1 MSLAQTGRENS
12 KISREHDHMPDV
24 DTPRVLVTGGAS
36 GIGAAIWKTF
46 MENGC
51 RVAILDRDQEA
62 LDRLIG
68 LRARPHL
75 LLNADVTDSDSLA
88 KAFAALDAEWGGLDV
103 LCNNAG
109 VSFRERFLDTS
120 LHTWN
125 ETISVNL
132 TGAFLVAQAAA
143 RRMWATNGGAII
155 NTASVSGIV
164 GMPNYSAYNVSKAGI
179 IELTK
184 TMALE
189 LAPRIRVNAV
199 CPGYVLTP
207 MQRREYTEDMI
218 NDCAAVLPAG
228 RLGKPSEI
236 AALIAYLASDDATFI
251 TGQSFVI
258 DGGETAGG
266 LASR

>member
-1 MSLAQTGRENS
+1 
-12 KISREHDHMPDV
+12 MPDS

-36 GIGAAIWKTF
+36 GIGDAIWQKF

-51 RVAILDRDQEA
+51 QVAVLDRDQEA
-62 LDRLIG
+62 LDRLIS
-68 LRARPHL
+68 LETRPHL
-75 LLNADVTDSDSLA
+75 LLHADVTDSGSLA
-88 KAFAALDAEWGGLDV
+88 KTFAVIDAEWGGLDV

-120 LHTWN
+120 LQTWN

-143 RRMWATNGGAII
+143 RRMWATSGGAII
-155 NTASVSGIV
+155 NTASVSGII

-189 LAPRIRVNAV
+189 LAPRITVNAV

-207 MQRREYTEDMI
+207 MQQREYTEEMI
-218 NDCAAVLPAG
+218 NECAAALPAG
-228 RLGKPSEI
+228 RLGKPREI
-236 AALIAYLASDDATFI
+236 AALVAYLASDDAMFI